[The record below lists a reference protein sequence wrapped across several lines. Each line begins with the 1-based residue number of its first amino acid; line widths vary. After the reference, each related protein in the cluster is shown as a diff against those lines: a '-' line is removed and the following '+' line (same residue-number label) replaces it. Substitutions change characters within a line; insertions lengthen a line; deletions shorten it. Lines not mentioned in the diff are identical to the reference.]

1 MKIGILG
8 GGQLGRMLALA
19 GYPLGLRFRVFDP
32 QPDAAAAG
40 HVAELVTGRY
50 EDRAALERFAA
61 GLDVITYE
69 FENVPAATLEYLAAR
84 VPVYPPPRALACS
97 QDRLS
102 EKTTFRKLDIPTAE
116 FAPVDSLADLTS
128 ALHQVGLPA
137 ILKTRHGG
145 YDGLGQA
152 SINSAADAETAY
164 AALAGRPL
172 VVESRVPF
180 DREISVLAARSR
192 SGETV
197 VYPLV
202 ENWHERGVLI
212 RSVAPAP
219 NTTEDLRGRATRK
232 IERLL
237 HAFDYVGLLTLEM
250 FEVRGDL
257 WANELATRV
266 HNSGHWSIDAGGTSQ
281 FENHLR
287 AIVGWP
293 LGDPRPR
300 GTAAMLNLIGGLPP
314 VTALLAMR
322 GVRVHLYGKQ
332 PRPGRK
338 LGHVTVC
345 GVDEEVAAGL
355 RVIEPLV
362 AAARVLR

>member
-19 GYPLGLRFRVFDP
+19 GYPLGLRFRLFDP
-32 QPDAAAAG
+32 QPDAAAG
-40 HVAELVTGRY
+40 QVAELVTGAY
-50 EDRAALERFAA
+50 DDRAALERFAD

-97 QDRLS
+97 QDRLA
-102 EKTTFRKLDIPTAE
+102 EKTLFRTLDIPTAE
-116 FAPVDSLADLTS
+116 FAPVDSPADLTR
-128 ALHQVGLPA
+128 ALEHVGLPA
-137 ILKTRHGG
+137 ILKTRHHG
-145 YDGLGQA
+145 YDGLGQVV
-152 SINSAADAETAY
+152 IRTAADADSAF

-172 VVESRVPF
+172 IVEGRVPF
-180 DREISVLAARSR
+180 DREVSVLAARGR

-202 ENWHERGVLI
+202 ENRHERGVLI
-212 RSVAPAP
+212 RSLAPAP
-219 NTTEDLRGRATRK
+219 HTTDDLRARAVRK

-237 HAFDYVGLLTLEM
+237 HALDYVGVLTLEM
-250 FEVRGDL
+250 FEVQGRL
-257 WANELATRV
+257 WANELAARV

-287 AIVGWP
+287 AVAGWP
-293 LGDPRPR
+293 LGDPQPR
-300 GTAAMLNLIGGLPP
+300 GSAALLNLIGGLPP
-314 VTALLAMR
+314 VAELLATR
-322 GVRVHLYGKQ
+322 GVHLHLYGKE

-345 GVDEEVAAGL
+345 GGDEEVAAGL